1 MQGRYESSRG
11 PEAEHQV
18 ARRLEWDPSVLL
30 AHSIGTALIVAC
42 GALSI
47 FLPEGPVLDLV
58 GSGWRT
64 GAAILLCA
72 SGRTAMISWRRWS
85 RIIPSP
91 SSFLLHRLRRLA
103 PVHLVSFS
111 LVVAVVSAFSLMGM
125 PGEAS
130 STGVAL
136 NIIPLW
142 PNAFAAQNNPSWFI
156 LQALIIGSIAIPIVS
171 ILRGMASK
179 ILIIIVIVATG
190 SIVPEGTIW
199 SVTTF
204 LTTTFV
210 IGALIEKQENLK
222 PMARAGFL
230 IFSTILMTAGQA
242 LSEFPSLGTSGSMVT
257 AMGAGLLIATIPA
270 VGAISS
276 VRKLARYAYPAIMLH
291 YPLLRFGA
299 VTGGPVAAL
308 IAVLAFVIL
317 TYAAGRLLE
326 KPHARQN
333 LHRVMIQE
341 AGHRAMADG
350 ITRLP
355 YHPEKG
361 DNPAGPEK
369 RSRGS

>member
-1 MQGRYESSRG
+1 M
-11 PEAEHQV
+11 
-18 ARRLEWDPSVLL
+18 ARRLEWDPSILL
-30 AHSIGTALIVAC
+30 AHSIATILIVAC
-42 GALSI
+42 GSLSI
-47 FLPEGPVLDLV
+47 FLSEGPVLDLV
-58 GSGWRT
+58 GAGWRT
-64 GAAILLCA
+64 GAAILLCSA
-72 SGRTAMISWRRWS
+72 GRTAMISWRRWS
-85 RIIPSP
+85 RVIPSP

-125 PGEAS
+125 PDEAS

-142 PNAFAAQNNPSWFI
+142 PNAFAAQNNPSWFV
-156 LQALIIGSIAIPIVS
+156 LQALIIGSIAVPVVS
-171 ILRGMASK
+171 MLRSVASK
-179 ILIIIVIVATG
+179 VLIIIVIVATG
-190 SIVPEGTIW
+190 SVVPEGTIW

-204 LTTTFV
+204 LTATFV
-210 IGALIEKQENLK
+210 IGALIEKQEGLR

-270 VGAISS
+270 VGMIGSI
-276 VRKLARYAYPAIMLH
+276 RKLTRYAYPAIMLH

-299 VTGGPVAAL
+299 VTGGPVNVTTS
-308 IAVLAFVIL
+308 VLAFIIL

-333 LHRVMIQE
+333 LRRAMIQE
-341 AGHRAMADG
+341 AGHRAMGDE
-350 ITRLP
+350 ITGLP

-361 DNPAGPEK
+361 DNPGGPEK